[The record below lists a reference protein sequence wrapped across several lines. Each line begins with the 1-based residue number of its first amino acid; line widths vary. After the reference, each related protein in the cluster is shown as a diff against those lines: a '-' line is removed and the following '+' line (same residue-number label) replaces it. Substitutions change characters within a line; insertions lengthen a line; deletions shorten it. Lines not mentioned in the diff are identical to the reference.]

1 MKTNYKFF
9 CNSKSLPVDDFF
21 HNVLYDKKNGY
32 YNIKSPI
39 GNKGDYITAPKISK
53 LFSEIIAVWII
64 STWENF
70 GKPSNFNIVEL
81 GPGDGSLTMVL
92 IDVFK
97 RFPKFNSCKNIYL
110 FEVSSILKKIQ
121 QKNIK
126 NTKVKWIQNFK
137 KIKKAP
143 TIFFG
148 NEFFDSIPIKQ
159 FKRKNNTILEKY
171 FVLKSNG
178 QIIEDFQKASS
189 KDIKV
194 IRSFKT
200 FKNQK
205 FIEFPKNGFSILK
218 EIIKKIKKLDG
229 CLLMID
235 YGYLK
240 PNNNN
245 TIQSVLNHKKNNI
258 LENLGKADISCHVN
272 FQLLTEFF
280 SKNNLQVEKTIS
292 QKEFLNN
299 MGIKERADLISRKMK
314 FLDKTN
320 LYLRLKRLTSSN
332 LMGDLFKVILT
343 YKYNRNYFGFK

>member
-1 MKTNYKFF
+1 MKTNNKFF
-9 CNSKSLPVDDFF
+9 CNSKSLPVDVFF

-32 YNIKSPI
+32 YNNKSPI
-39 GNKGDYITAPKISK
+39 GDKGDYITAPKISK
-53 LFSEIIAVWII
+53 LFSEIVAIWII

-70 GKPSNFNIVEL
+70 GKPSNINIVEL

-92 IDVFK
+92 MDVFK

-137 KIKKAP
+137 KIKNAP

-171 FVLKSNG
+171 FVLKNNG
-178 QIIEDFQKASS
+178 QIIENFKKASS

-218 EIIKKIKKLDG
+218 QIIKKIKRLDG

-240 PNNNN
+240 PKNNN
-245 TIQSVLNHKKNNI
+245 TIQSVINHKKNDI

-280 SKNNLQVEKTIS
+280 LKNNLQVKKTIS

-343 YKYNRNYFGFK
+343 YKHNRNYFGFK